1 MLDLLLALV
10 WTIPGIAALV
20 AAAAAV
26 LAVAYAPRLALPLIL
41 LAVILFGVAYVT
53 RLHDEAATARRELAA
68 AVATAETQRLTISA
82 LERTNAASA
91 RRAKASAAA
100 HARIGAAPAS
110 DDGPVAPVLG
120 QTLERFRRPAS
131 SSPS

>member
-1 MLDLLLALV
+1 MIDLLLALV
-10 WTIPGIAALV
+10 WTVPGIAGVLAAL
-20 AAAAAV
+20 AAA

-41 LAVILFGVAYVT
+41 VAAILYGVAYVT
-53 RLHDEAATARRELAA
+53 RLHDEAAAARRDLAA

-100 HARIGAAPAS
+100 HSRIGSAPAS

-120 QTLERFRRPAS
+120 QTLERFR
-131 SSPS
+131 